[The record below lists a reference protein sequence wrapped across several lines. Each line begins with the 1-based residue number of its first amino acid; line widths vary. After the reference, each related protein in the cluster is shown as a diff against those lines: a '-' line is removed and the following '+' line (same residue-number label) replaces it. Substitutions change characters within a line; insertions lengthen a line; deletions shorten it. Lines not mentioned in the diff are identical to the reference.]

1 MIEEMLQYVSS
12 AGCCVKFSFEI
23 PLQIVIRVSHSEF
36 ESISE
41 TQCLPWDHVYDG
53 KVLHCVKYCTQ
64 KVTEK
69 YKELQI
75 PVSSLKLSTR
85 TSNCLE
91 VWKVNTVAE
100 LVDYTEAEL
109 LKLPQFGNTCL
120 LEIKKKLAGMGL
132 KLAEPNQ

>member
-1 MIEEMLQYVSS
+1 
-12 AGCCVKFSFEI
+12 
-23 PLQIVIRVSHSEF
+23 
-36 ESISE
+36 
-41 TQCLPWDHVYDG
+41 
-53 KVLHCVKYCTQ
+53 LHCVKYCTQ